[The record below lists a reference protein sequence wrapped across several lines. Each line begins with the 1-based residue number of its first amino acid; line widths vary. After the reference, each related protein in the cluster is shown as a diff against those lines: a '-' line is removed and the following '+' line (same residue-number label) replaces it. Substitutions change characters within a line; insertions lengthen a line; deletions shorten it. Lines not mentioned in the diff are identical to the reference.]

1 MTDSSVIVDGSTG
14 QIACNSYELYQRDI
28 EMLQSLNVNL
38 AKIFKFLQLLEKT
51 TIIPLGNTLQVLDR
65 LDEDFAKWNW
75 INQSTR
81 HRLLST
87 FDRWPSC
94 CQNRAHGL

>member
-38 AKIFKFLQLLEKT
+38 AKIFRFLQLL
-51 TIIPLGNTLQVLDR
+51 
-65 LDEDFAKWNW
+65 
-75 INQSTR
+75 
-81 HRLLST
+81 
-87 FDRWPSC
+87 
-94 CQNRAHGL
+94 

>member
-38 AKIFKFLQLLEKT
+38 AKIFKFLQLLEKNYNYSIRQHT
-51 TIIPLGNTLQVLDR
+51 TGSRSLGRGFCQMELDQS
-65 LDEDFAKWNW
+65 
-75 INQSTR
+75 INPASITI
-81 HRLLST
+81 
-87 FDRWPSC
+87 
-94 CQNRAHGL
+94 NV